1 VDVKELDT
9 ARKLRETEQYTVFQ
23 PLPDIYVID
32 EGAVRNFLFTGQ
44 DAALLVDTGFG
55 RIDYRALT
63 ASLTALPL
71 LVANSHCHEDHVSG
85 NGVFRQVH
93 MHPGAIRAMERS
105 SFAPKVEA
113 IPMEEGHVFDLGGH
127 HIEVVACPGHTDHD
141 VTFLDVENRLL
152 AGGDVVMESPM
163 VLFPEASDPAAL
175 IRSAKHLRALG
186 ERYDCILPSHGRW
199 PLKRD
204 VLDRLETAAA
214 AVLAGEGG
222 APFADTMPDGQVLV
236 GEQFRSGGVTL
247 LMIDPKR
254 SQLKA

>member
-1 VDVKELDT
+1 MRELDT
-9 ARKLRETEQYTVFQ
+9 AKKLLETEQYTVFQ
-23 PLPDIYVID
+23 PLNDIYVLD
-32 EGAVRNFLFTGQ
+32 EGAVRNFLFTGR

-55 RIDYRALT
+55 NIDYRGLV

-71 LVANSHCHEDHVSG
+71 LVANTHCHEDHVCG
-85 NGVFRQVH
+85 NGAFSQVY
-93 MHPGAIRAMERS
+93 MHPGAIRAMGQS

-113 IPMEEGHVFDLGGH
+113 IPMEEGYVFDLGGH

-152 AGGDVVMESPM
+152 AGGDVVMEFPM
-163 VLFPEASDPAAL
+163 VLFPEASDPASL
-175 IRSAKHLRALG
+175 IRSAKHLRTLG

-204 VLDRLETAAA
+204 VLDSLEAAA
-214 AVLAGEGG
+214 GAVLAGESGT
-222 APFADTMPDGQVLV
+222 PFTDTMPDGQALV

-254 SQLKA
+254 SQLKE